1 MHGDS
6 SWQQKL
12 CAVLGKMAQWQALF
26 VVENGR
32 NAVLCKGGREGSGRG
47 VGAGDHV
54 GPFMVA
60 GCVMLGG
67 RDEGST
73 YLGLG

>member
-1 MHGDS
+1 MVTH
-6 SWQQKL
+6 
-12 CAVLGKMAQWQALF
+12 LGSRNCVQCWGKWL
-26 VVENGR
+26 NGR
-32 NAVLCKGGREGSGRG
+32 LCLWWKTVGMQCSARGAGRAAGEEWGP
-47 VGAGDHV
+47 GDHV

-67 RDEGST
+67 RDDGST

>member
-1 MHGDS
+1 MQCSARG
-6 SWQQKL
+6 
-12 CAVLGKMAQWQALF
+12 A
-26 VVENGR
+26 GR
-32 NAVLCKGGREGSGRG
+32 AAGEEWGP
-47 VGAGDHV
+47 GDHV